1 MMTLTAILLT
11 KRQTQSYDNFMEAKS
26 TNETPR
32 LSKEQ
37 EERWKEFIRRIR
49 QNVPPPIPGTRNIKE
64 VMDEI
69 GPIHV
74 DEDAVNDLRLIST
87 L

>member
-1 MMTLTAILLT
+1 
-11 KRQTQSYDNFMEAKS
+11 MEAKS

-37 EERWKEFIRRIR
+37 EKRWKEFIKKIR
-49 QNVPPPIPGTRNIKE
+49 QNVPPPIPATRNRKE

-69 GPIHV
+69 GVIHV
-74 DEDAVNDLRLIST
+74 DEDAVNDLRRIST

>member
-1 MMTLTAILLT
+1 
-11 KRQTQSYDNFMEAKS
+11 MEAKS

-37 EERWKEFIRRIR
+37 EKRWKEFIKKIR
-49 QNVPPPIPGTRNIKE
+49 QNVPPPIPATRNRKE

-69 GPIHV
+69 GVIHV

-87 L
+87 LSETVEAVSSQEYGTYSSA